1 MLNGG
6 SRGVTIFQEIPAQI
20 SEDKVLH
27 RDLKHLKT
35 CFSQQIVYCPLKAN
49 LVAMDVL
56 TNMLARIGCRF
67 CTYTCPDCDADCGFA
82 EITTSSGKMML
93 EANWATLK
101 RKDGHD
107 NLTVVPSI

>member
-20 SEDKVLH
+20 SEDKVSQ
-27 RDLKHLKT
+27 RLKP
-35 CFSQQIVYCPLKAN
+35 CFSQQIGYCPLKAN

-56 TNMLARIGCRF
+56 TNMQARIGCRF

-93 EANWATLK
+93 EANWAPLK

>member
-6 SRGVTIFQEIPAQI
+6 SRGYNFSGNSCTDFRGQSVAQ
-20 SEDKVLH
+20 
-27 RDLKHLKT
+27 RLKT

-56 TNMLARIGCRF
+56 TNMQARIGCRF
-67 CTYTCPDCDADCGFA
+67 CTYTCPHCDADCGFA

-93 EANWATLK
+93 EANWAPLK